1 MPDTQNYTTFLEH
14 LFQTVKTVGA
24 TSIFKILLAVAI
36 LIVGS
41 KLIKIVIKLLNK
53 GHTYNK
59 LDESVR
65 SFLNSF

>member
-41 KLIKIVIKLLNK
+41 KLIKIVIKLLNRDIPTINSMK
-53 GHTYNK
+53 ACGH
-59 LDESVR
+59 S
-65 SFLNSF
+65 